1 MYVFP
6 DNDNEDSQK
15 MLRHLE
21 LIDDEA
27 AEYEVKIVKIDDP
40 LMAKKYGHRDPP
52 GLGFFRKGILELF
65 LPETFFFL
73 YRKVLLLN
81 KFNLKKM
88 FVLYSY
94 LFTAETGNLYIKL
107 AKTPLIYCNY
117 FGDFVH
123 QNVPKWLGD
132 ISRTFFCIELSFFSN
147 APKNFTH
154 GQFFSFATK

>member
-81 KFNLKKM
+81 KFYLKKC
-88 FVLYSY
+88 LSY
-94 LFTAETGNLYIKL
+94 
-107 AKTPLIYCNY
+107 TPISL
-117 FGDFVH
+117 
-123 QNVPKWLGD
+123 QPKQV
-132 ISRTFFCIELSFFSN
+132 ICI
-147 APKNFTH
+147 
-154 GQFFSFATK
+154 

>member
-52 GLGFFRKGILELF
+52 GLGFFRKGIIRIIF
-65 LPETFFFL
+65 
-73 YRKVLLLN
+73 
-81 KFNLKKM
+81 
-88 FVLYSY
+88 
-94 LFTAETGNLYIKL
+94 A
-107 AKTPLIYCNY
+107 
-117 FGDFVH
+117 
-123 QNVPKWLGD
+123 GD
-132 ISRTFFCIELSFFSN
+132 IFFPFSQGSTLKQIRFKKYYLPN
-147 APKNFTH
+147 IL
-154 GQFFSFATK
+154 

>member
-1 MYVFP
+1 
-6 DNDNEDSQK
+6 
-15 MLRHLE
+15 
-21 LIDDEA
+21 
-27 AEYEVKIVKIDDP
+27 
-40 LMAKKYGHRDPP
+40 
-52 GLGFFRKGILELF
+52 
-65 LPETFFFL
+65 
-73 YRKVLLLN
+73 
-81 KFNLKKM
+81 M

-147 APKNFTH
+147 APRNFTH
-154 GQFFSFATK
+154 GQFFSFATKQSAAITYCINRLAISFFKDVKLKTNTI